1 MRSGKMGK
9 QFVEGEGDEG
19 TKGKRKRNYGVM
31 KNEWSEKMEWDKD
44 TKKIKKKKKEV

>member
-1 MRSGKMGK
+1 LVRKKGLKGPRTVRSGKMGK

-31 KNEWSEKMEWDKD
+31 KNE
-44 TKKIKKKKKEV
+44 